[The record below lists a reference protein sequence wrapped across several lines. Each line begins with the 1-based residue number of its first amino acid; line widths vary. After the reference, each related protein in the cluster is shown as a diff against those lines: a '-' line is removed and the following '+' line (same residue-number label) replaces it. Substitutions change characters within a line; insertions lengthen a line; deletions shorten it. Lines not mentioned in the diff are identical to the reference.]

1 MTLCEIFG
9 KWVAN
14 LQFSCWLMTY
24 ARPCRWGGETTTMRR
39 GCVIALQRTVLT
51 RYSGPI

>member
-9 KWVAN
+9 KWVAD

-24 ARPCRWGGETTTMRR
+24 ARPFRWGG
-39 GCVIALQRTVLT
+39 GAHDDAPIALQRTVLT
-51 RYSGPI
+51 SCSGPI